1 MVINKNP
8 FVTSGYISPE
18 FFCDREEES
27 ERLIQ
32 EISGNNLALISTRRM
47 GKTGLIQH
55 CFQQDEIV
63 HDYYTFFVDIYAT
76 KSLRDFVF
84 SLSKVIFE
92 SLKPK
97 GKKAIEKFW
106 YYMKSLHAG
115 VSFDISGNPSLTFGL
130 GDIQEANATLEEIF
144 EYLEKAD
151 KPCIVAFD
159 EFQQVAGYAEKNV
172 EAILRTYIQH
182 CNNAR
187 FIFAGSQRH
196 TMGNI
201 FQSPARPFY
210 QSVSMMHLDSIPLG
224 KYTAFAEYHFGRGNR
239 VILPEVVTFIYNQ
252 FEGITWYM
260 QKMLHVLY
268 NMTPVKGVCSMG
280 MVDEA
285 LKSVIESYRYTYSEI
300 LFRLPEKQKELL
312 IAITKE
318 GKATE
323 ITSGSFVKKYK
334 LHSPSSVQAALKG
347 LLEKDYVPR
356 EQDVYQVY
364 DRFLA
369 IWLKENY

>member
-224 KYTAFAEYHFGRGNR
+224 KYTAFESI
-239 VILPEVVTFIYNQ
+239 ILG
-252 FEGITWYM
+252 EGI
-260 QKMLHVLY
+260 
-268 NMTPVKGVCSMG
+268 G
-280 MVDEA
+280 
-285 LKSVIESYRYTYSEI
+285 
-300 LFRLPEKQKELL
+300 
-312 IAITKE
+312 
-318 GKATE
+318 
-323 ITSGSFVKKYK
+323 
-334 LHSPSSVQAALKG
+334 
-347 LLEKDYVPR
+347 
-356 EQDVYQVY
+356 
-364 DRFLA
+364 
-369 IWLKENY
+369 

>member
-159 EFQQVAGYAEKNV
+159 EFK
-172 EAILRTYIQH
+172 H
-182 CNNAR
+182 
-187 FIFAGSQRH
+187 
-196 TMGNI
+196 
-201 FQSPARPFY
+201 
-210 QSVSMMHLDSIPLG
+210 
-224 KYTAFAEYHFGRGNR
+224 
-239 VILPEVVTFIYNQ
+239 
-252 FEGITWYM
+252 
-260 QKMLHVLY
+260 
-268 NMTPVKGVCSMG
+268 
-280 MVDEA
+280 
-285 LKSVIESYRYTYSEI
+285 
-300 LFRLPEKQKELL
+300 
-312 IAITKE
+312 
-318 GKATE
+318 
-323 ITSGSFVKKYK
+323 
-334 LHSPSSVQAALKG
+334 
-347 LLEKDYVPR
+347 
-356 EQDVYQVY
+356 
-364 DRFLA
+364 
-369 IWLKENY
+369 NY